1 MLATLFQSPGSC
13 KVLRN
18 VTLNPGQ
25 KSRELRRMFS
35 GYKFFERKKF
45 RIGEQAGLLAGIQAE
60 RVKDFSIELVYP
72 KRLI

>member
-1 MLATLFQSPGSC
+1 
-13 KVLRN
+13 
-18 VTLNPGQ
+18 
-25 KSRELRRMFS
+25 MFS